1 MVNVPMLHFVAV
13 KSEPF
18 ILASGDAFF
27 IVAGPF
33 GLFRNWSILWRWS
46 TISARIK
53 LILKIAIGRDV
64 FFGICSRGELV
75 STGVLALGHC
85 SHYKVAP
92 GAVVISTVGTDPGR
106 KGQGL
111 AARSIMG
118 AMNAMIA
125 RGRTEFYIDTRSDN
139 FAMQKV
145 IEKLGI
151 WQPLAHEPEIRSYAT
166 RTHLGDAAK
175 AA

>member
-1 MVNVPMLHFVAV
+1 MNVPILHFVAV
-13 KSEPF
+13 KREPF
-18 ILASGDAFF
+18 MLASGDVVF
-27 IVAGPF
+27 IVSGATGI
-33 GLFRNWSILWRWS
+33 FRNWSILWRWS
-46 TISARIK
+46 TISARMK
-53 LILKIAIGRDV
+53 LILKIAVGRDI
-64 FFGICSRGELV
+64 FFGICSNGELV

-85 SHYKVAP
+85 SHYKVSP
-92 GAVVISTVGTDPGR
+92 SAVVISTVGTDPRR

-125 RGRTEFYIDTRSDN
+125 RGSTEFYIDTRSDN

-151 WQPLAHEPEIRSYAT
+151 WQPLAHEPEVRSYAT
-166 RTHLGDAAK
+166 RTYRDDAPKTA
-175 AA
+175 